1 MEPVLIFPPLS
12 PGWPG
17 YDINDDAKMYM
28 QAMVFM
34 IWISGLGLSLWK
46 TTGTHIEGVI

>member
-1 MEPVLIFPPLS
+1 MEPALTFPPPS
-12 PGWPG
+12 PGWLG

-34 IWISGLGLSLWK
+34 IWILGLGLSLWENYRN
-46 TTGTHIEGVI
+46 TH